1 MEIKTKGELLA
12 ALKLAQIHVETCED
26 VDLHRSV
33 IDRTLSYDND
43 IRVNGESIEYT
54 LRFKV
59 SRRVPVPPKR
69 VKIRKLRRRL

>member
-26 VDLHRSV
+26 IDLHRSV
-33 IDRTLSYDND
+33 IDRTLSYDSD
-43 IRVNGESIEYT
+43 LRVNGESIEYI

-69 VKIRKLRRRL
+69 VKIRKLREI